1 MAREEYAL
9 IDAERLRERR
19 KSSPDSDPVEL
30 KKQLL
35 DHRFDAV
42 HNRVDGVHN
51 RVDGIEKK
59 LDMLAEKQADSA
71 SKQEATTL
79 AVAKSDAS
87 FRAYG
92 SALALF
98 LTLITIAASVL
109 PRLMK

>member
-42 HNRVDGVHN
+42 NDRVKTERERNDEQDARLGS
-51 RVDGIEKK
+51 VDTK
-59 LDMLAEKQADSA
+59 LATLNETVAAQGASLKAWFTAGTLFLAIF
-71 SKQEATTL
+71 TL
-79 AVAKSDAS
+79 A
-87 FRAYG
+87 
-92 SALALF
+92 L
-98 LTLITIAASVL
+98 
-109 PRLMK
+109 RLLGK

>member
-42 HNRVDGVHN
+42 HNRVDGVSD
-51 RVDGIEKK
+51 RVDGLSEK
-59 LDMLAEKQADSA
+59 LDTVITNQAE
-71 SKQEATTL
+71 TTL

-87 FRAYG
+87 LKAYG
-92 SALALF
+92 AALALF
-98 LTLITIAASVL
+98 ITMITVAANVL
-109 PRLMK
+109 ARLMK